1 MRKRQEKRRFS
12 TGSDTASRTARLF
25 RTVAH
30 ELERL
35 GVRWPSGDGE
45 AESAD
50 RNSDLLAWIAATPR
64 ESEYQSLKLRAPHGC
79 TGWLLIH
86 RSVLTS

>member
-1 MRKRQEKRRFS
+1 MSKRQEKRRF
-12 TGSDTASRTARLF
+12 GASDTESRTARLF

-35 GVRWPSGDGE
+35 GVKWPSGDGE
-45 AESAD
+45 ADSAD
-50 RNSDLLAWIAATPR
+50 RNSDLLAWIAAAPR
-64 ESEYQSLKLRAPHGC
+64 ESEYQSLKLRAPRGC